1 MPHGITQCYMPPD
14 RGDIPAFTHNRS
26 LYSNWIQGWVDL
38 GTTIKARSPLTTYVL
53 PFQPQSICSF
63 VGIYSNPVEG
73 RRLSLSS
80 SRTEVNSSYKH
91 AQTDENFYI
100 GRAGV
105 CKLYGDTHH
114 RERFWKRK
122 LVCCQLKNRQT
133 LYRSIGMI
141 NKIIWRKYYTEC
153 WSATIII
160 LSSNVM
166 WIYRARYHIKSR
178 TRCCNTQKLHN
189 SATTALLPDS
199 A

>member
-1 MPHGITQCYMPPD
+1 MLHATRQRWHSRLYPQPKLVLELDPRLSWPRHYNKGAQPVNHICVTF
-14 RGDIPAFTHNRS
+14 PAAEH
-26 LYSNWIQGWVDL
+26 LLIL
-38 GTTIKARSPLTTYVL
+38 
-53 PFQPQSICSF
+53 

-73 RRLSLSS
+73 MRLSLSS